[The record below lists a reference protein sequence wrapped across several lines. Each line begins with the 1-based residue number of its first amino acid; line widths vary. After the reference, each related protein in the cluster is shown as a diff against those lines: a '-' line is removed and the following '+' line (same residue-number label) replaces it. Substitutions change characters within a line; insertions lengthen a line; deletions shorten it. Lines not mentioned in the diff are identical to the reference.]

1 MLPYLEEREQEA
13 MRQIAVQIQLKDDLD
28 YQRSLQSVLKTWL
41 FVHVP
46 LTWTLILFA
55 LFHTITVCA
64 FASTSG

>member
-13 MRQIAVQIQLKDDLD
+13 MKQIAVQIQLKDDLD